1 MRKVR
6 YTIAIEDENGNILSD
21 TIYSRE
27 CDIPTKNEI
36 DRHTYHGLLTDVDK
50 IEKALVGTRTEAEK
64 AAMAS
69 FLKETDSKKTQKT
82 KRPSH

>member
-6 YTIAIEDENGNILSD
+6 YTIAIEDENGNILSE
-21 TIYSRE
+21 TNYSRE
-27 CDIPTKNEI
+27 CDIPTKYEI

-50 IEKALVGTRTEAEK
+50 IEKALVGIRTEAEK

-69 FLKETDSKKTQKT
+69 FLKETDAKKNSKN
-82 KRPSH
+82 

>member
-1 MRKVR
+1 MRKVE
-6 YTIAIEDENGNILSD
+6 YTIAIKDENGNIISE
-21 TIYSRE
+21 TKYSKE
-27 CDIPTKNEI
+27 CDIPTKDEI

-69 FLKETDSKKTQKT
+69 FLKETDAKKNSKN
-82 KRPSH
+82 

>member
-1 MRKVR
+1 MRKVE
-6 YTIAIEDENGNILSD
+6 YTIAIKDENGNIISE
-21 TIYSRE
+21 TKYSKE
-27 CDIPTKNEI
+27 CDIPTKDEI

-69 FLKETDSKKTQKT
+69 FLKETDSKKNSKI
-82 KRPSH
+82 